1 MDTLTLKSYGKINL
15 ALEVT
20 NKRSDGYHNLFSV
33 MQTIELHDKITFIE
47 SSEILVES
55 DNESINK
62 LGNIITKTI
71 NLLKDYSKTK
81 KGISVYLEK
90 KIPVSSGL
98 GGGSS
103 NAAVVLN
110 VLNKL
115 WDLKITPSTLQ
126 ELSASIGSDVPFFMK
141 GGTALIQ
148 DRGNNVLQLHKIRKL
163 WILLVPEKNLMS
175 NKTQNVYNN
184 LKASNFSDGSNTL
197 KLKNTIEANQ
207 KISNSSMLNSLKEAA
222 MDLFPNLE
230 KTEATMIQSGAK
242 AVHLSGSGPTLFAT
256 FQTKKSAEKVQHF
269 LTMNNI
275 NSLLTSTVND
285 NRWNK

>member
-1 MDTLTLKSYGKINL
+1 
-15 ALEVT
+15 
-20 NKRSDGYHNLFSV
+20 
-33 MQTIELHDKITFIE
+33 
-47 SSEILVES
+47 
-55 DNESINK
+55 
-62 LGNIITKTI
+62 
-71 NLLKDYSKTK
+71 
-81 KGISVYLEK
+81 
-90 KIPVSSGL
+90 
-98 GGGSS
+98 
-103 NAAVVLN
+103 
-110 VLNKL
+110 
-115 WDLKITPSTLQ
+115 
-126 ELSASIGSDVPFFMK
+126 
-141 GGTALIQ
+141 
-148 DRGNNVLQLHKIRKL
+148 
-163 WILLVPEKNLMS
+163 MS